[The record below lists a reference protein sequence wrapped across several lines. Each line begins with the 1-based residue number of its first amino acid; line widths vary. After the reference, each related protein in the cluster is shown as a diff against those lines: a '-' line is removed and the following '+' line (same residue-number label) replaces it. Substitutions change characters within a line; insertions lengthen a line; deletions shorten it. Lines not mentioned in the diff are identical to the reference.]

1 MAVILKRSRKMPDRT
16 MGMVCNNCGDELGI
30 LVLPTGPITANFQD
44 LKYICTPCIND
55 MAVDLN
61 LNSIDSSKNGIRSS
75 LLLTSGNRLS
85 IPLLRDHPDNDRLR
99 GTAV

>member
-1 MAVILKRSRKMPDRT
+1 MPDRT

-55 MAVDLN
+55 MADDLN
-61 LNSIDSSKNGIRSS
+61 LSSIDSPEKWEQIVAASDKR
-75 LLLTSGNRLS
+75 
-85 IPLLRDHPDNDRLR
+85 
-99 GTAV
+99 

>member
-1 MAVILKRSRKMPDRT
+1 

-55 MAVDLN
+55 MADDLN
-61 LNSIDSSKNGIRSS
+61 LNSIDSPEKWEQIVAASDKR
-75 LLLTSGNRLS
+75 
-85 IPLLRDHPDNDRLR
+85 
-99 GTAV
+99 